1 MFYQYF
7 LKLSIVLVE
16 FYNLLL
22 LFIAADL
29 IQLIRKH
36 RLYFLNAKAA
46 AVRASIFTTLF
57 AIANVVEVVG
67 AQSFDAAIKYH

>member
-22 LFIAADL
+22 LFIAAGL
-29 IQLIRKH
+29 IQLFRKH

-67 AQSFDAAIKYH
+67 AHSFDTAIKYH

>member
-1 MFYQYF
+1 
-7 LKLSIVLVE
+7 
-16 FYNLLL
+16 
-22 LFIAADL
+22 
-29 IQLIRKH
+29 
-36 RLYFLNAKAA
+36 LNAKAA

>member
-1 MFYQYF
+1 MFYQYL

-16 FYNLLL
+16 FHNLLVL
-22 LFIAADL
+22 SIAAGL
-29 IQLIRKH
+29 IQLIHKH

>member
-1 MFYQYF
+1 MFYQYL

-16 FYNLLL
+16 FHNLLL
-22 LFIAADL
+22 LSIAAGL
-29 IQLIRKH
+29 IQLIHKH

-57 AIANVVEVVG
+57 PIANVVEVVG

>member
-1 MFYQYF
+1 MFYQYL
-7 LKLSIVLVE
+7 LKLSIVLVD
-16 FYNLLL
+16 FHNLLVL
-22 LFIAADL
+22 SIAAGL
-29 IQLIRKH
+29 IQLIHKH